1 MSKITFDEKEIKI
14 LSKNKYVKKV
24 SSKSITY
31 SVEFKEKFIEEHFK
45 GKLSRIIFEECGFN
59 INIIG
64 IKRVEQSA
72 HRWKKIYEADG
83 LLGLQDTRKNYSGRP
98 KNRDL
103 TDLEKIEKLEAKIML
118 LEVQNDF
125 LKKLKKMRR
134 GW

>member
-31 SVEFKEKFIEEHFK
+31 STEFKEKFIEEYSK
-45 GKLSRIIFEECGFN
+45 GKLSRTIFEECGFN

-64 IKRVEQSA
+64 VKRVEQSA
-72 HRWKKIYEADG
+72 HRWKKIYEVDG

-103 TDLEKIEKLEAKIML
+103 TDLEKIEKLEAKIKL
-118 LEVQNDF
+118 LEVQNEF

>member
-1 MSKITFDEKEIKI
+1 MTRPFPSFLKINMLKKYLQNQLLIQLNLK
-14 LSKNKYVKKV
+14 KN
-24 SSKSITY
+24 
-31 SVEFKEKFIEEHFK
+31 
-45 GKLSRIIFEECGFN
+45 LSRTIFEECGFN

-64 IKRVEQSA
+64 VKRVEQSA
-72 HRWKKIYEADG
+72 YRWKKIYEVDG

-103 TDLEKIEKLEAKIML
+103 TDLEKIEKLEAKIKL
-118 LEVQNDF
+118 LEVQNEF

>member
-31 SVEFKEKFIEEHFK
+31 STEFKENFIEEYYK

-64 IKRVEQSA
+64 VKRVEQYGG
-72 HRWKKIYEADG
+72 RVCQTVYEK
-83 LLGLQDTRKNYSGRP
+83 T
-98 KNRDL
+98 
-103 TDLEKIEKLEAKIML
+103 
-118 LEVQNDF
+118 
-125 LKKLKKMRR
+125 
-134 GW
+134 